1 MSDNNKFGAFALG
14 LFTGALAG
22 GIAALL
28 LAPQS
33 GEETRKFIS
42 EKGVEVYEK
51 AGKTFEEAYAQAEAS
66 LAEARAKVEELA
78 EQAKEKSVEWQEQ
91 GQIMLENI
99 GKKDKT
105 KVEESIADL
114 EDEVEEVKEALEDTK
129 EA

>member
-1 MSDNNKFGAFALG
+1 MSDNKFGAFAAG

-33 GEETRKFIS
+33 GEETRTLIV
-42 EKGVEVYEK
+42 EKSQEVYEK

-66 LAEARAKVEELA
+66 LAEARTKVEELA

-99 GKKDKT
+99 TNKVDKA
-105 KVEESIADL
+105 KVKNLEEALDDV
-114 EDEVEEVKEALEDTK
+114 EDALEDAK